1 MALINYIGYNMKKMN
16 WYYLLSLSV
25 ALLIFI
31 AGCSKSNNSGSS
43 LYTPT
48 SSDVTATATLLDL
61 QQGLTLYMNH
71 CNSCHGLYSPDDY
84 TPGQWKT
91 IISSMGPRTGLP
103 ASDITLITKYLSRG
117 Q

>member
-1 MALINYIGYNMKKMN
+1 MELINYIGYNMKKMN
-16 WYYLLSLSV
+16 WHYLLSLSA

-31 AGCSKSNNSGSS
+31 TGCSKSTNSGSS

-48 SSDVTATATLLDL
+48 ISDITVTATLIDL
-61 QQGLTLYMNH
+61 QQGRTLYMNN

-84 TPGQWKT
+84 TPGQWKS
-91 IISSMGPRTGLP
+91 IISNMGPRTGLH
-103 ASDITLITKYLSRG
+103 AADIALITKYVSRG

>member
-1 MALINYIGYNMKKMN
+1 MKTKS
-16 WYYLLSLSV
+16 YRFILCLFVGLSV
-25 ALLIFI
+25 LII
-31 AGCSKSNNSGSS
+31 SCNKNSSSGSS

-48 SSDVTATATLLDL
+48 SADVTATATLADL
-61 QQGLTLYMNH
+61 QQGRTLYMNN
-71 CNSCHGLYSPDDY
+71 CNACHGLYSPDDY

-103 ASDITLITKYLSRG
+103 ASDITLINKYVSRG